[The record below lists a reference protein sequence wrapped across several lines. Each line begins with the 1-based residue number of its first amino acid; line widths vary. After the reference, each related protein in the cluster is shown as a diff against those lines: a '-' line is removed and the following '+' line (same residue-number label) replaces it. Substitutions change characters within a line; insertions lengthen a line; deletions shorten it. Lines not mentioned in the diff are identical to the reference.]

1 MRILLTALFLCLP
14 LMAVAGADED
24 RKEAQEA
31 RKQILTKLYAEKPEA
46 KSKVEKSKGY
56 AVFSSFGMNLLVVST
71 ARGGGILRDNRN
83 GKDIYMSMFSA
94 GGGLGLG
101 VKDFGIVFVFKDEKA
116 MDEFMSSGWDFSAQ
130 ADATVETNEDSEGM
144 EAAATVVPGVEI
156 YQITDKGVALQAT
169 LQGTKYWLND
179 DLN

>member
-1 MRILLTALFLCLP
+1 MRLLLSVLLVCVP
-14 LMAVAGADED
+14 LVVSAGPEED

-31 RKQILTKLYAEKPEA
+31 RQSVLAKLYAEKPGA
-46 KSKVEKSKGY
+46 KAEIEKSKGY

-71 ARGGGILRDNRN
+71 ARGSGILRDNRS

-101 VKDFGIVFVFKDEKA
+101 VKDFGIVFVFNDENA
-116 MDEFMSSGWDFSAQ
+116 MDEFIKTGWDFSAQ
-130 ADATVETNEDSEGM
+130 ADATVETNEDSEGA
-144 EAAATVVPGVEI
+144 EAAATIVPGVEI
-156 YQITDKGVALQAT
+156 YQVTDKGLALQAT
-169 LQGTKYWLND
+169 LQGTKYWKND